1 MYRKLNI
8 FHLMWKVY
16 EFRVNFLSYN
26 KPGPNCRCK
35 TVSFNKLSH
44 RVNPRW
50 RRASVAVWWGPM
62 RCQSRACWPI
72 RDKQRASRYSVDT
85 THLQTAAAITLS
97 GNNTPLS
104 YLIRGYRQRPAPAET
119 DRLGGAHLL
128 SPGSRARVW
137 PSRPTR
143 FTSRSIRN
151 LKIIIYLRGC
161 PMQGFVG
168 KFQVWGSLVQI
179 SVDKIH
185 VY

>member
-1 MYRKLNI
+1 
-8 FHLMWKVY
+8 MWKVY
-16 EFRVNFLSYN
+16 VFRVNFLSYN

-72 RDKQRASRYSVDT
+72 RDKHRASRYSVDT

-104 YLIRGYRQRPAPAET
+104 YLIRGYRHDPPGQRPPRGRSSAAPRVQGSSLT
-119 DRLGGAHLL
+119 STGG
-128 SPGSRARVW
+128 
-137 PSRPTR
+137 
-143 FTSRSIRN
+143 
-151 LKIIIYLRGC
+151 
-161 PMQGFVG
+161 
-168 KFQVWGSLVQI
+168 
-179 SVDKIH
+179 SVYI
-185 VY
+185 

>member
-1 MYRKLNI
+1 MVTLFYRKLYI

-16 EFRVNFLSYN
+16 GLSVNFLSYN

-72 RDKQRASRYSVDT
+72 RDKHRASRYSVDT

-104 YLIRGYRQRPAPAET
+104 YLIRGYRQRPARAET
-119 DRLGGAHLL
+119 ASGALICCPQG
-128 SPGSRARVW
+128 PGLESD
-137 PSRPTR
+137 
-143 FTSRSIRN
+143 N
-151 LKIIIYLRGC
+151 RG
-161 PMQGFVG
+161 
-168 KFQVWGSLVQI
+168 
-179 SVDKIH
+179 
-185 VY
+185 